1 LRAVLRRSMAAA
13 AVQAATANA
22 LPQLLAADQGGDKGF
37 PDNLCLPAYR
47 KGSQELAAKLGDANM
62 GLD

>member
-1 LRAVLRRSMAAA
+1 MAAA